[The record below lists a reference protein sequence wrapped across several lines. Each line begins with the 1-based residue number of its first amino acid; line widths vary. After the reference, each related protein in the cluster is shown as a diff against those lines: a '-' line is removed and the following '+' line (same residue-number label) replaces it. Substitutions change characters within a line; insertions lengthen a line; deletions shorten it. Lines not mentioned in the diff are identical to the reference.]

1 MPSYLG
7 QSADPSRI
15 GAPFNGAL
23 PHFWWKGSS
32 PRAVIPLEVNAFL
45 GKPAACC
52 HFAIGAARKIE
63 RRGTPKT
70 LCFIGG
76 FELHQKCGRARS
88 KAASSPSGWGDNT
101 MFRVAFGS
109 VRHAW
114 TTTYDPSGVARK
126 PSGHNKTERSQNRR
140 GSRAWPPTS
149 VWSRAPAFGIEPVTS

>member
-1 MPSYLG
+1 MRHTLSG
-7 QSADPSRI
+7 ASSSA
-15 GAPFNGAL
+15 AL

-76 FELHQKCGRARS
+76 FELHQKCGRATPRGEAQRDGLHDQCRLEV
-88 KAASSPSGWGDNT
+88 AA
-101 MFRVAFGS
+101 
-109 VRHAW
+109 
-114 TTTYDPSGVARK
+114 
-126 PSGHNKTERSQNRR
+126 
-140 GSRAWPPTS
+140 
-149 VWSRAPAFGIEPVTS
+149 

>member
-1 MPSYLG
+1 MVSRDFACQLEGYGLTTASILYRMPDHRSLLQEFIWQDYDL
-7 QSADPSRI
+7 
-15 GAPFNGAL
+15 APRFPELNKFLSFWAANLVAL

-76 FELHQKCGRARS
+76 FELHQKCGRA
-88 KAASSPSGWGDNT
+88 NL
-101 MFRVAFGS
+101 
-109 VRHAW
+109 
-114 TTTYDPSGVARK
+114 
-126 PSGHNKTERSQNRR
+126 E
-140 GSRAWPPTS
+140 
-149 VWSRAPAFGIEPVTS
+149 

>member
-1 MPSYLG
+1 MKNDPLSSPS
-7 QSADPSRI
+7 PV
-15 GAPFNGAL
+15 AL

-76 FELHQKCGRARS
+76 FELHQKCGRAKVLEQVYRDYGITS
-88 KAASSPSGWGDNT
+88 GREEANFVAWGPDYRLDRASPGLHPATGAARHRACVCATCAHPGPDRPHPKLLSLSSSSPSC
-101 MFRVAFGS
+101 GS
-109 VRHAW
+109 C
-114 TTTYDPSGVARK
+114 PL
-126 PSGHNKTERSQNRR
+126 
-140 GSRAWPPTS
+140 
-149 VWSRAPAFGIEPVTS
+149 

>member
-1 MPSYLG
+1 MKNDPLSSPS
-7 QSADPSRI
+7 PV
-15 GAPFNGAL
+15 AL

-76 FELHQKCGRARS
+76 FELHQKCGRADA
-88 KAASSPSGWGDNT
+88 KGEVQGA
-101 MFRVAFGS
+101 
-109 VRHAW
+109 
-114 TTTYDPSGVARK
+114 TTTRRAYQCGAQGRTNPY
-126 PSGHNKTERSQNRR
+126 ER
-140 GSRAWPPTS
+140 
-149 VWSRAPAFGIEPVTS
+149 